1 MQFRS
6 SMLPNLNSSPISYF
20 RKCSL
25 TSSFLIHHD
34 DRQSPIDVDRVNDIR
49 QLQELAFAI
58 HQEYAR
64 LVADDVNKD
73 LEMPFLVYTDKQ
85 QSLVDDLFAFVKRY
99 GPGGHFKYQTDL
111 GNPNQTRIITMYSG
125 HPHSRGVGLICACIG
140 YWLRDN
146 RLEDL
151 LASEIGATKRFPAL
165 DSCVESGVS
174 FEPDCM
180 LSSIVDSDLST
191 AVQELDV

>member
-1 MQFRS
+1 M
-6 SMLPNLNSSPISYF
+6 
-20 RKCSL
+20 
-25 TSSFLIHHD
+25 
-34 DRQSPIDVDRVNDIR
+34 PIDVDRVNDIR

-111 GNPNQTRIITMYSG
+111 GNPNQTRIIVMTVG
-125 HPHSRGVGLICACIG
+125 HPHAKGTSYLDHCFG

-146 RLEDL
+146 GLEDL
-151 LASEIGATKRFPAL
+151 LASAGGATTRFPAL
-165 DSCVESGVS
+165 SSSAEGGVIL
-174 FEPDCM
+174 EPDC
-180 LSSIVDSDLST
+180 LLTSETNPDLAT

>member
-1 MQFRS
+1 
-6 SMLPNLNSSPISYF
+6 MLPNLNSSPISYF

-25 TSSFLIHHD
+25 TSSFLNHHD
-34 DRQSPIDVDRVNDIR
+34 DRRRPIDVDHVNDIR

-73 LEMPFLVYTDKQ
+73 LEMPFLIYTDKQ

-111 GNPNQTRIITMYSG
+111 GNPNQMRIITMYSG
-125 HPHSRGVGLICACIG
+125 YPHGSGVGYLCG
-140 YWLRDN
+140 SFRDWQRDN
-146 RLEDL
+146 GLEDL
-151 LASEIGATKRFPAL
+151 LAAGVGPSKRFPAL
-165 DSCVESGVS
+165 DSCVEGGVIL
-174 FEPDCM
+174 EPDCVGVSKTNHE
-180 LSSIVDSDLST
+180 LVT
-191 AVQELDV
+191 VVQELDV